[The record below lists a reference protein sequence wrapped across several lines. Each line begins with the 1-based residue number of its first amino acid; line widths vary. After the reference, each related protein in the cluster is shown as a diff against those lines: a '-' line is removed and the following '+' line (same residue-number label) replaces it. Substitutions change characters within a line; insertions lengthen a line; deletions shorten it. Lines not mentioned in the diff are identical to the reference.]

1 MNALFLTAPALW
13 SAVMFQDGKLT
24 LDEAIKIAEQ
34 NAFAVRVAQ
43 SSVERTR
50 QQVNEVKGNLGPQ
63 VRVNNSYTRFD
74 KEIKQQGAVVRP
86 YDQTETQ
93 LVLSMPIDITGVLK
107 RGVAA
112 SAIAVKVAQAN
123 LDSERNDLRLNVRAG
138 YYQVLQAQAQ
148 VKVFEEAL
156 DSSRKRLRNTE
167 LEYEAGSKAKVDV
180 LRFQTQVQQAEADLI
195 AAKNGLSLARN
206 AFNNTLG
213 RPIETS
219 FELVEEATLPG
230 VSEDEKS
237 LTEKAVKNRP
247 EMRAFR
253 YNAEVLK
260 NLRIAEERGLL
271 PSLGFSA
278 VHSRSWNTG
287 GSGSQDQT
295 TFGQVTLSIPAWDDG
310 ITRARVK
317 QARQDEEQNKIRT
330 EQTELAISLEVRQA
344 TTNLANAKAR
354 WDVAKKQVEFAAESF
369 RLANVRYEAGEGI
382 PLEVTDAQAELT
394 RARVQLV
401 AATYDYLTTYAQLQR
416 ALGTDVSI
424 PESRILAEKAR
435 EVRS

>member
-1 MNALFLTAPALW
+1 LNALFFSAPALW
-13 SAVMFQDGKLT
+13 TFVMAQDGKLT
-24 LDEAIKIAEQ
+24 IEEAMRIAET
-34 NAFAVRVAQ
+34 NAFSVRVAK

-63 VRVNNSYTRFD
+63 VRVNNTYTRFD
-74 KEIKQQGAVVRP
+74 KEIKQQGSVVRP
-86 YDQTETQ
+86 FEQTETQ
-93 LVLSMPIDITGVLK
+93 LVLRMPVDITGILK
-107 RGVAA
+107 RGLAA
-112 SAIAVKVAQAN
+112 SSIAVKVAEAN
-123 LDSERNDLRLNVRAG
+123 LDSEKNDLRFSVRAD

-156 DSSRKRLRNTE
+156 DSARKRLRNTE

-213 RPIETS
+213 RPIETP
-219 FELVEEATLPG
+219 FELVEEVNLPA
-230 VSEDEKS
+230 VAQDEKA
-237 LTEKAVKNRP
+237 LTETAVKNRS
-247 EMRAFR
+247 ELRAFR

-260 NLRIAEERGLL
+260 NVRIAEERGML
-271 PSLGFSA
+271 PSLDFSA
-278 VHSRSWNTG
+278 IHSRNWNTG
-287 GSGSQDQT
+287 GAGSQDQT
-295 TFGQVTLSIPAWDDG
+295 TFGQITLSIPAWDDG

-330 EQTELAISLEVRQA
+330 EQTELAISLEIRQA

-354 WDVAKKQVEFAAESF
+354 WDVAKKQVEFATETF

-394 RARVQLV
+394 RARVQMV

-416 ALGTDVSI
+416 ALGTDVPST
-424 PESRILAEKAR
+424 EAKILTDKTR
-435 EVRS
+435 EVRA